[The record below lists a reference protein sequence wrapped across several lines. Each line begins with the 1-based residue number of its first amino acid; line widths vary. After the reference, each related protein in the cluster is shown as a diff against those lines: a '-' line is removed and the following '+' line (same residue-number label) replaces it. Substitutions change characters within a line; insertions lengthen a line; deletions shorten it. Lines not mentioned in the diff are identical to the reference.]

1 MRKKEDKKNYK
12 STLNKLKR
20 SLLTTKKELYF
31 YKKQNEKLKKELEEL
46 RKVSCTD
53 SLTKLNN
60 RRCLENIGDYDSL
73 ILGDIDHFKKI
84 NDTYGHTTGDEVLVQ
99 ISLVLKKYIR
109 ETDLVCRWG
118 GEEFLILL
126 KNCNDEVAFLK
137 ADLLKEKIKELSDFF
152 GFDITMSFG
161 ISNLSNNTL
170 EDAINKADKAMY
182 KSKID
187 GRNRVTIYKLTP

>member
-46 RKVSCTD
+46 RKVSYTD

-137 ADLLKEKIKELSDFF
+137 ADLLKEKIKELSDSF